1 MLLRACVVLN
11 LLFTALLI
19 TMSLRYFR
27 AISDYE
33 VSYPRPV
40 VFKSG
45 DSVKVIKSDASWPG
59 WVWVETSDG
68 NQGWAP
74 RSVLGGNSEDG
85 NVFAALADYNGTE
98 LSAAKGERLEGLHE
112 ESGWVW
118 CRRGDSSEG
127 WFPLFNLK
135 PEGVAES

>member
-1 MLLRACVVLN
+1 
-11 LLFTALLI
+11 
-19 TMSLRYFR
+19 MSLRYFR
-27 AISDYE
+27 AISEYE

-40 VFKSG
+40 VFQTG
-45 DSVKVIKSDASWPG
+45 DSVKIIKSDASWPG

-74 RSVLGGNSEDG
+74 RSVLSVGSAETGDCLAS
-85 NVFAALADYNGTE
+85 AAYNGTE

-118 CRRGDSSEG
+118 CRRDDGSEG

-135 PEGVAES
+135 PEGITPS